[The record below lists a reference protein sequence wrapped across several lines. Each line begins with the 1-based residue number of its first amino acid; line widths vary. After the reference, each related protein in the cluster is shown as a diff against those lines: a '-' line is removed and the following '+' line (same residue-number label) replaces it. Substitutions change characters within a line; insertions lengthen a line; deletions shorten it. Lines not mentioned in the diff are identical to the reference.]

1 MNVVYRF
8 RIYPNKSQ
16 RELFSRTFGCV
27 RFVYNKMLAE
37 KAEYYKKTG
46 KCLKITPAEYKAEFP
61 WLREVDSLALCN
73 AQLHLQAAYQN
84 FFRNP
89 TAGFPKFKSKKK
101 PSRSYTTNC
110 VNGNIMLKDG
120 KLKLP
125 KAGWVKIRQHRE
137 IAAGWELKGATVC
150 KEADGTYYVSLLYS
164 GEEQPAVQRE
174 PRTAIGL
181 DFSMTEL
188 YVASNGER
196 GDYPQ
201 YFRMSQNKLAREQR
215 KLSHCDKGSNR
226 YKKQQKKVARI
237 HAHTAHQRR
246 DFLHKE
252 SRKITNS
259 CDIVCIEDL
268 DMKAMGRGLNFG
280 KSVADNGWGMFTNFL
295 CYKLE
300 REGKQLVRINRWYP
314 SSKTCSCC
322 GRIRKELGL
331 DERIYHCVCGNRMDR
346 DENAAI
352 NIRREGLRML
362 GITFGTEQIAS

>member
-27 RFVYNKMLAE
+27 RFVYNRMLAE
-37 KAEYYKKTG
+37 KTEYYEKTG
-46 KCLKITPAEYKAEFP
+46 KSLKITPAEYKSEFP
-61 WLREVDSLALCN
+61 WLKEVDSLALCN

-84 FFRNP
+84 FFRDP
-89 TAGFPKFKSKKK
+89 SVGFPKFRSKKK
-101 PSRSYTTNC
+101 PARSYTTNC
-110 VNGNIMLKDG
+110 VNGNIALKDG

-125 KAGWVKIRQHRE
+125 KAGWVRIRQHRG
-137 IAAGWELKGATVC
+137 IADDLQLKGVTVC
-150 KEADGTYYVSLLYS
+150 MEADGKYYVSLLYCC
-164 GEEQPAVQRE
+164 GELPVTPVVA
-174 PRTAIGL
+174 RTATGL
-181 DFSMTEL
+181 DFSMAEL
-188 YVASNGER
+188 YVASTGER
-196 GDYPQ
+196 GGYPH
-201 YFRMSQNKLAREQR
+201 YFHASQRKLAREQR
-215 KLSHCDKGSNR
+215 KLSHCEKGSNR
-226 YKKQQKKVARI
+226 YRKQQKKVARI
-237 HAHTAHQRR
+237 HTHIARQRK
-246 DFLHKE
+246 DFLHKQ

-295 CYKLE
+295 SYKLE
-300 REGKQLVRINRWYP
+300 REGKQLVRIDRWYP
-314 SSKTCSCC
+314 STKTCSCC
-322 GRIRKELGL
+322 GRIKKELGL
-331 DERIYHCVCGNRMDR
+331 DERTYRCVCGNRMDR